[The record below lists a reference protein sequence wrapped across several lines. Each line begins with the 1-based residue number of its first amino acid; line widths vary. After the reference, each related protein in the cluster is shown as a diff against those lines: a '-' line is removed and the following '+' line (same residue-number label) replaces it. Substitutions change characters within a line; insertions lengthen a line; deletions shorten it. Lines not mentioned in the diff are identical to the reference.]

1 MAEYIEREALKA
13 EFEEDG
19 HLSAYIEEM
28 IDSIPAADVREVERG
43 KWEDDGY
50 GWVRCSICRGAIAVA
65 RGGNRFNYCP
75 NCGADM
81 RSLQNANNL
90 KEMEEQNG

>member
-28 IDSIPAADVREVERG
+28 IDSIPAADVQKVKRG
-43 KWEDDGY
+43 KWKRND
-50 GWVRCSICRGAIAVA
+50 RGNYNCTNCKSEYDAVFGFA
-65 RGGNRFNYCP
+65 FCP

-81 RSLQNANNL
+81 RETNN
-90 KEMEEQNG
+90 EEA